1 MDYTPMVLKNK
12 GIPCEFAK
20 LKKVGDLAEK
30 SYNEDGEL
38 EKEIFHIKF
47 TNNIISDIELHFGGL
62 EAWQEQL
69 EKTPYTTIRQ
79 TLAFALRKTPVE
91 TGDVMLDGELMMYS
105 NIIGTAWAVANG
117 VDPFMASQMLK
128 SSIGLADE
136 QKRLLNEE
144 LSKTLKVDSSPG
156 SNGSESGPKRAARS
170 KNSGS

>member
-1 MDYTPMVLKNK
+1 MDYTPMILKNK

-20 LKKVGDLAEK
+20 LSKVGDVLEVN
-30 SYNEDGEL
+30 YNDDGEI
-38 EKEIFHIKF
+38 EKEIFHVRF

-79 TLAFALRKTPVE
+79 TLAFALRKTPTE
-91 TGDVMLDGELMMYS
+91 TGDAMLDGELMMYS

-117 VDPFMASQMLK
+117 VDPFMASRMLK
-128 SSIGLADE
+128 NSIGLAEE
-136 QKRLLNEE
+136 QKRLLNAE
-144 LSKTLKVDSSPG
+144 LSKTLKADSSHG

-170 KNSGS
+170 KNSGN